1 MKRFLGRAAIALT
14 VLAALLYG
22 AWYLL
27 LRSAWLREQ
36 VRARAVTEIEKAT
49 GGKVELGKFD
59 FDPALLGASIERFTL
74 RGTEPAGAP
83 PLLQVERVEV
93 GLKILSFVKPNV
105 DVGRIEI
112 VRPRMHVIVD
122 ANGKSNLPSPAQARP
137 PSARG
142 PVEQILRLAAD
153 AYVVKDA
160 EFSYDAKRY
169 RFSASGR
176 DLQASFDYEA
186 KGPVYRGRVASKTL
200 EIQAGMLPRLPVDLE
215 ASLVV
220 EKDAVD
226 FPELRLHTAPSTVT
240 GKGRIESFKA
250 AHGDFALRLE
260 TNLTEAERLFHAP
273 AGRGPIESAGR
284 FQWLGGRHVK
294 YEGDL
299 RAKGLDVAIGGVR
312 VTPVAVTGRVVA
324 TDEELEVTGIQGT
337 AMEGSFRGKA
347 ALPGYGGYRI
357 EGEVAGFQL
366 ATVMDKAG
374 QKPIGYAGL
383 LAGPV
388 KLESRWA
395 GKMMLDANMTV
406 TPAEGGVPLEG
417 KIDMRYD
424 RAAGQILV
432 RDSYVTT
439 PHARLDLAGTMS
451 QTLRVKLAAT
461 ELGDLQP
468 GLKFAGVERE
478 IPVVLEKGSV
488 LFEGT
493 VSGELKS
500 PLIAGQLRA
509 VNARWKDIRADALS
523 TTVLASADKLTLTRF
538 TVADEGA
545 TLSGNGTIALEKWA
559 ATGDSTIDLRAE
571 GRNLN
576 VDVFRRQAG
585 IEQPLSGLLQTT
597 VQLQGTVD
605 EPRGEVRV
613 DWFRPAYGKEY
624 LDRLRATVSHEG
636 RTLRIASFEATRG
649 GAKATGSGTYAH
661 GRGDWRNGAVEMGF
675 DLAGIDLATLPAVQ
689 EVRKGV
695 RGSVAA
701 SGKLR
706 ARVADGKA
714 DLTAVEGTGRL
725 AGLVVDGRPYGEMNV
740 RAATETSG
748 EVQLDAKGTLRGA
761 AITLASNWRLQPG
774 YPGTARL
781 EFGELPFRVFN
792 ELRPSQV
799 AAQPWPFTGAF
810 RGTVNFSGPAL
821 DIDKWKVAVEIPT
834 VYARPERRA
843 AAAAG
848 QTIPQDFELRNDG
861 PVRFSADGR
870 TVTIRAA
877 RFVAKDTNLSA
888 SGTFSLA
895 EKRPWDLKVDGRLN
909 LAGVRTFSQ
918 DLVATGVATIQA
930 TVRGELANPQVFGA
944 MEMKDATLNAEG
956 IPNGLD
962 KVSGRVLFD
971 RRRATIDNRLTA
983 ETGGGRL
990 ALGGFLDF
998 SGEDTFYRLQAEA
1011 ASVRI
1016 RYPEGVSTVADA
1028 NLSLSGTTER
1038 SLLAGSVTVLRSG
1051 FTPRTDFGSLLA
1063 ESSRGEATPK
1073 EANRFLANMQIDVK
1087 VRTAPETQFMTS
1099 LTNDLEAEANLQIRG
1114 TGARP
1119 SALGRILISQ
1129 GDINF
1134 FGNKYTIKRGEVSFY
1149 NPTKVEP
1156 TLDLDLETRVRG
1168 VDVTV
1173 NFTGPIGRL
1182 NVSYRSDPPL
1192 QPGEIIALLTV
1203 GRSPT
1208 SSTVG
1213 SSQSGARGSFLES
1226 GANSLLGSAIS
1237 APISSQLQRF
1247 FGVSRIKIDPTIAGL
1262 EGTPQARVTVE
1273 QQVSKDVTITFV
1285 TNLNRSQQQV
1295 VRLEW
1300 NLNRDW
1306 SLIALRDEN
1315 GSFGVDFQVRKQV
1328 K

>member
-1 MKRFLGRAAIALT
+1 
-14 VLAALLYG
+14 
-22 AWYLL
+22 
-27 LRSAWLREQ
+27 
-36 VRARAVTEIEKAT
+36 
-49 GGKVELGKFD
+49 
-59 FDPALLGASIERFTL
+59 
-74 RGTEPAGAP
+74 
-83 PLLQVERVEV
+83 
-93 GLKILSFVKPNV
+93 
-105 DVGRIEI
+105 
-112 VRPRMHVIVD
+112 
-122 ANGKSNLPSPAQARP
+122 
-137 PSARG
+137 
-142 PVEQILRLAAD
+142 
-153 AYVVKDA
+153 
-160 EFSYDAKRY
+160 
-169 RFSASGR
+169 
-176 DLQASFDYEA
+176 
-186 KGPVYRGRVASKTL
+186 
-200 EIQAGMLPRLPVDLE
+200 
-215 ASLVV
+215 
-220 EKDAVD
+220 
-226 FPELRLHTAPSTVT
+226 
-240 GKGRIESFKA
+240 
-250 AHGDFALRLE
+250 
-260 TNLTEAERLFHAP
+260 
-273 AGRGPIESAGR
+273 
-284 FQWLGGRHVK
+284 
-294 YEGDL
+294 
-299 RAKGLDVAIGGVR
+299 
-312 VTPVAVTGRVVA
+312 
-324 TDEELEVTGIQGT
+324 
-337 AMEGSFRGKA
+337 
-347 ALPGYGGYRI
+347 
-357 EGEVAGFQL
+357 
-366 ATVMDKAG
+366 
-374 QKPIGYAGL
+374 
-383 LAGPV
+383 
-388 KLESRWA
+388 
-395 GKMMLDANMTV
+395 MMLDANMTV
-406 TPAEGGVPLEG
+406 TPGEGGVPLEG

-424 RAAGQILV
+424 RAAGQIV
-432 RDSYVTT
+432 IRDSYVTT
-439 PHARLDLAGTMS
+439 PHARLDIAGTMS

-461 ELGDLQP
+461 ELAELKP
-468 GLKFAGVERE
+468 GLAFAGVERE

-509 VNARWKDIRADALS
+509 VNARWRDIRADALS
-523 TTVLASADKLTLTRF
+523 TTVLASADKVTLTRF

-545 TLSGNGTIALEKWA
+545 TATGNGTIGLEKWQV
-559 ATGDSTIDLRAE
+559 TGDSAIDLRAE
-571 GRNLN
+571 GRSLN
-576 VDVFRRQAG
+576 VDILRRQAG
-585 IEQPLSGLLQTT
+585 VEQPLSGLLQTT
-597 VQLQGTVD
+597 VQMQGTID
-605 EPRGEVRV
+605 EPRGEVRI
-613 DWFRPAYGKEY
+613 DWFRPAYEKEY
-624 LDRLRATVSHEG
+624 LDRLRATVVHEG
-636 RTLRIASFEATRG
+636 RTLRITNLEATRG
-649 GAKATGSGTYAH
+649 AAKATGSATYAH
-661 GRGDWRNGAVEMGF
+661 GRGDWRNGTVEAAF
-675 DLAGIDLATLPAVQ
+675 DLGGIDLATLPAVQ
-689 EVRKGV
+689 EVRKGLKGAV
-695 RGSVAA
+695 TAA
-701 SGKLR
+701 AKLR
-706 ARVADGKA
+706 ARVVDGKA
-714 DLTAVEGTGRL
+714 ELTGVDGTARL
-725 AGLVVDGRPYGEMNV
+725 GGLVIDGRPYGEMNV
-740 RAATETSG
+740 KAATERNG
-748 EVQLDAKGTLRGA
+748 EVQLDARGTLRGA
-761 AITLASNWRLQPG
+761 AIAVTSNWRLAPG
-774 YPGTARL
+774 YPGTARI

-792 ELRPSQV
+792 ELRPAQV

-821 DIDKWKVAVEIPT
+821 DIDKWKVAVEIPS
-834 VYARPERRA
+834 VYARPERRTV
-843 AAAAG
+843 AAG
-848 QTIPQDFELRNDG
+848 QAIPQDFELRNDG

-870 TVTIRAA
+870 TVTIRSA

-909 LAGVRTFSQ
+909 LAGVRAFSQ

-930 TVRGELANPQVFGA
+930 TIRGELANPQVFGA
-944 MEMKDATLNAEG
+944 MEMKDATLNVEG
-956 IPNGLD
+956 VPNGLD

-971 RRRATIDNRLTA
+971 RRRATIENRLTA
-983 ETGGGRL
+983 ESGGGRL
-990 ALGGFLDF
+990 SLGGFLDF

-1011 ASVRI
+1011 ARVRI

-1038 SLLAGSVTVLRSG
+1038 SLLAGTVTVLRSG

-1087 VRTAPETQFMTS
+1087 VRTAPETQFTTS

-1119 SALGRILISQ
+1119 AALGRILISQ

-1173 NFTGPIGRL
+1173 NFTGPIDRL

-1213 SSQSGARGSFLES
+1213 SSQSPARGSFLES

-1273 QQVSKDVTITFV
+1273 QQVSKDVTVTFV

-1300 NLNRDW
+1300 NLSREW

-1315 GSFGVDFQVRKQV
+1315 GAFGVDFQLRKQV